1 MKKKLRPTAAMTY
14 IAKDLCELGSAYKHL
29 YYAVIYWKSSF
40 QKTYIESR
48 SIASVDFSEVSSWV
62 DNMEHLYRMHDLPF
76 VIYVE
81 DMMYADNRVLELY
94 E

>member
-29 YYAVIYWKSSF
+29 YYAVIYWKSNF
-40 QKTYIESR
+40 EKTSIKSR

-62 DNMEHLYRMHDLPF
+62 DRIEHLHRVQDHPF
-76 VIYVE
+76 VLYVGE
-81 DMMYADNRVLELY
+81 MRYADNRVLELY